1 MVNKKCLLGI
11 LVISVLFLLF
21 LFFVYKVDE
30 SEDYTENNSIIE
42 TVKERE
48 KDRKEKYFETLL
60 VSRDG
65 VVTKEDLEAYVW
77 VPNGSGE
84 VNSFQSGIRKQGV
97 YPGKYHK
104 EPIIVSEY
112 NLEDGIYTEKGDP
125 SKYKV
130 IWKKGYI
137 FFEPIDELTNKK
149 EREKIFYP
157 ARLIDEEK

>member
-11 LVISVLFLLF
+11 LFISVLFLLF

-30 SEDYTENNSIIE
+30 SEDYTENDSIIE
-42 TVKERE
+42 TVKEIE
-48 KDRKEKYFETLL
+48 KDRNKKYFETLS
-60 VSRDG
+60 VSREG
-65 VVTKEDLEAYVW
+65 IATKEDLEAYLW

-84 VNSFQSGIRKQGV
+84 VNSFQKGIRKQGV
-97 YPGKYHK
+97 YPEKYHK
-104 EPIIVSEY
+104 DPIITSDY
-112 NLEDGIYTEKGDP
+112 DLIDGIYTEKGDP

-130 IWKKGYI
+130 SWKKGYI
-137 FFEPIDELTNKK
+137 FFEPIDELANKK